1 MRFHVKNVR
10 QHQGSCLPCRWSTL
24 SLTDERRLTKIKK
37 LGEIFPNIYHENLLP
52 LMMGSTLLPSTLSQL
67 VLNTEAASSGTL
79 SLLRYGSATFLSV
92 DDGDGDLY
100 NASLVLEGRQLL
112 EMDGSEGVLVG
123 GSPEY
128 VGATMFKVHNDFR
141 EGRTRVEL

>member
-1 MRFHVKNVR
+1 M
-10 QHQGSCLPCRWSTL
+10 
-24 SLTDERRLTKIKK
+24 
-37 LGEIFPNIYHENLLP
+37 
-52 LMMGSTLLPSTLSQL
+52 
-67 VLNTEAASSGTL
+67 
-79 SLLRYGSATFLSV
+79 

-112 EMDGSEGVLVG
+112 EMDGQEGVLIG

-141 EGRTRVEL
+141 EGKEWKNISYVISN